1 MLRFG
6 LAGTDELAKR
16 SAVRMIAN
24 RAAGTTYTIAEALDA
39 AEDRSEEATGG
50 CAELNSKGVRK

>member
-1 MLRFG
+1 M
-6 LAGTDELAKR
+6 LAGTHESKMR
-16 SAVRMIAN
+16 SAARPTAD

-50 CAELNSKGVRK
+50 CAELNSDGVRK